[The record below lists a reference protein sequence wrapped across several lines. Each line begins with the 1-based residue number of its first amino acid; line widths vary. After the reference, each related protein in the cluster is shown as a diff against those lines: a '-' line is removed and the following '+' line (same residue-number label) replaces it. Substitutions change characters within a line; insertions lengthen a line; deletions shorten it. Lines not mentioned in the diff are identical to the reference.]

1 MAKDKKEKK
10 KKDPKVKV
18 PNAWSSK
25 KSREGGGH
33 NNGLSGSGGK
43 VMTDAIWSVGLVVV
57 GILLILFIFLGGI
70 NQRKAITWI
79 VDFSQNIGHKV
90 SSWFNPDNIEINDD
104 GVYYRPDGVKETKD
118 KDEKESKE
126 SSETTDAS
134 ETSEST
140 KVTAKAAAK
149 KKK

>member
-33 NNGLSGSGGK
+33 NTGLSGSGGK
-43 VMTDAIWSVGLVVV
+43 VMTDAIWSVGIVVV
-57 GILLILFIFLGGI
+57 GILLLLFIFLGGI
-70 NQRKAITWI
+70 NQRKAINWFF
-79 VDFSQNIGHKV
+79 DFSHNVGHKI
-90 SSWFNPDNIEINDD
+90 SSWFDPDKVEVSDD

-126 SSETTDAS
+126 SGETTDAS

-140 KVTAKAAAK
+140 KVTAKAASK